1 MCTLIW
7 LFTCVSTE
15 GCGQIHLGV
24 KRLVTLCTLISL
36 FTCVSTEMRG
46 QTPQLVKRL
55 VRLCSLVWPFTCVS
69 SELLG
74 QMTQLVITSCYI
86 VYTDMAFHL
95 CEYGGAWSDY
105 SVG

>member
-1 MCTLIW
+1 MA
-7 LFTCVSTE
+7 FSCVSSE
-15 GCGQIHLGV
+15 VPGQMTQLV
-24 KRLVTLCTLISL
+24 KRLVTLCSLIWL

-95 CEYGGAWSDY
+95 CGYGGAWSD
-105 SVG
+105 SPLG